1 MSKGKKTGFIGKR
14 SSAAGGWGAL
24 KSCGQQ
30 LLASGAPLAGARAL
44 LKANQPDGFD
54 CPGCAW
60 GDPEHGS
67 SFEFCENGVKAVAWE
82 ATDRRTTP
90 AFFREHTVSK
100 LREWTDYDLEN
111 TGRLTHPMRYN
122 TATDKYEAVEW
133 DEAFQAIGGILKSF
147 DTPDRVEFYTSG
159 RASNEAAFL
168 YQLFV
173 RAYGTNN
180 FPDCS
185 NMCHEAS
192 GVALT
197 QSVGVGK
204 GTVLLEDFEQA
215 DAIFVVGQNPG
226 TNHPRM
232 LGDLRRAAERGAR
245 IVAFNPVR
253 ERGLERFADPQDKLE
268 MLHGGSE
275 PITSDYFQP
284 RLGGDLA
291 AFRGMA
297 KAVFA
302 ADDAALAAGRPS
314 VLDRAFLAAHT
325 AELEAYRAAVDAT
338 SWDEI
343 EDQSGLLRQSLEQAA
358 EIYMQAG
365 RVICTWAMGI
375 TQHRHSVI
383 TIREITNFML
393 LRGNIGK
400 PGAGLCPVR
409 GHSNV
414 QGDRTVGINEHPP
427 VAFLDVLEREFGFKP
442 PREPGHNVL
451 GAIGAMLDGTAQA
464 FVALGGNFARAT
476 PDSPIISRA
485 LSSQRLTVHIA
496 TKLNHSHLVPG
507 RDSFILPCL
516 GRTEIDLNSK
526 GVAQIVT
533 VEDSMSMVHG
543 SGGINQPA
551 SPLLRSEVAIIA
563 GMANAT
569 LGPKPVDWLALADD
583 YDLIREHIARVLPD
597 FHDYNRR
604 VRVPR
609 GFHLRNAARDLEWN
623 TPTGK
628 ATFWTGALPQ
638 AIEHQ
643 QVRDKPGRYVLQTFR
658 SHDQY
663 NTTIYGMNDR
673 YRGVYGERHVVFMNP
688 LDMADL
694 GVEAGDRADI
704 VGEFDDGVER
714 VAANFRF
721 VPYDIPRGCIAGY
734 YPEMNVLVPLGS
746 AGDESDTPTSKSII
760 VSFRLNRTKAA

>member
-1 MSKGKKTGFIGKR
+1 
-14 SSAAGGWGAL
+14 
-24 KSCGQQ
+24 
-30 LLASGAPLAGARAL
+30 
-44 LKANQPDGFD
+44 
-54 CPGCAW
+54 
-60 GDPEHGS
+60 
-67 SFEFCENGVKAVAWE
+67 
-82 ATDRRTTP
+82 
-90 AFFREHTVSK
+90 
-100 LREWTDYDLEN
+100 
-111 TGRLTHPMRYN
+111 MRYN
-122 TATDKYEAVEW
+122 ASTDQYEAIEW
-133 DEAFQAIGGILKSF
+133 DEAFRTIGDILKSF
-147 DTPDRVEFYTSG
+147 DSPNRVEFYTSG

-192 GVALT
+192 GVALK

-204 GTVLLEDFEQA
+204 GTVLLEDFEMA

-245 IVAFNPVR
+245 IVVFNPIR
-253 ERGLERFADPQDKLE
+253 ERGLERFADPQNKLE

-275 PITSDYFQP
+275 AIASDYFQP

-302 ADDAALAAGRPS
+302 ADDAALAAGKPS
-314 VLDRAFLAAHT
+314 ILDREFLSTHT
-325 AELEAYRAAVDAT
+325 AELEAYRTAVDST
-338 SWDEI
+338 SWEEI
-343 EDQSGLLRQSLEQAA
+343 EDQSGLLRQSLERAA
-358 EIYMQAG
+358 KIYMESD

-393 LRGNIGK
+393 LRGNIGR

-414 QGDRTVGINEHPP
+414 QGDRTVGINERPP
-427 VAFLDVLEREFGFKP
+427 VAFLDALEKEFGFNV

-451 GAIGAMLDGTAQA
+451 GAIGAMLDGSAQA
-464 FVALGGNFARAT
+464 FIGLGGNFARAT
-476 PDSPIISRA
+476 PDSPLISKA
-485 LSSQRLTVHIA
+485 LSGQRLTVHVA

-507 RDSFILPCL
+507 QESFILPCL
-516 GRTEIDLNSK
+516 GRTEIDLNSR

-543 SGGINQPA
+543 SGGINAPA
-551 SPLLRSEVAIIA
+551 SSHLRSEVAIIA
-563 GMANAT
+563 GMAQAT
-569 LGPKPVDWLALADD
+569 LGPQPVNWLELADD
-583 YDLIREHIARVLPD
+583 YDLIRNHIARVLPD
-597 FHDYNRR
+597 FYDFNAR

-609 GFHLRNAARDLEWN
+609 GFHLRNSARELEWN
-623 TPTGK
+623 TTKGK
-628 ATFWTGALPQ
+628 ATFWTGALPE
-638 AIEHQ
+638 AVEHQ
-643 QVRDKPGRYVLQTFR
+643 QARGTPGRYVLQTFR

-663 NTTIYGMNDR
+663 NTTIYGMDDR
-673 YRGVYGERHVVFMNP
+673 YRGVYGERQVVFMNEA
-688 LDMADL
+688 DMADI

-714 VAANFRF
+714 IARDFRF

-734 YPEMNVLVPLGS
+734 YPEMNVLVPLAS
-746 AGDESDTPTSKSII
+746 SGDESYTPTSKSVI
-760 VSFRLNRTKAA
+760 VSFRPLKSAAA